1 MSFIKSILT
10 EDEAESL
17 MVTTMINETPNG
29 KIEEFEDLSS
39 SFGDNMCDILSESID
54 VLHKNL

>member
-17 MVTTMINETPNG
+17 MVTIMINETPNG
-29 KIEEFEDLSS
+29 KFEEFEDLSS
-39 SFGDNMCDILSESID
+39 SFGNDMCDMLSESID
-54 VLHKNL
+54 VLHKYL